1 MLTMN
6 LSEVRVVIPVGGQAT
21 RLQPLTAEVSKAC
34 LRFMNKP
41 LIEIAIAELAKQGVK
56 HFIFGVK
63 GYINYR
69 SLHDYFD
76 DGTPLSA
83 KYGIEPRI
91 HIKYQPHFDDLGS
104 ADSLRIILDYYE
116 IPSLIA
122 VVQGDNIFD
131 LNLSDL
137 IDFHLS
143 REAFMTI
150 CLTRVDDVT
159 GYGVAEVEGER
170 IIRFVEKPDPKE
182 APSNL
187 ANTGIYILNPEVRSV
202 YNEPLI
208 QDKIKRRERLDFG
221 KDFIPYLIERSYP
234 IYGYQL
240 KGRWYDLGTPANY
253 LRSLI
258 ELLKA
263 GYGLDPSWRVEGHD
277 VWVQSRSAESMRRRS
292 EIVKK
297 MHEGKIRLEGA
308 VLIGRHCQIGEG
320 SVIRDSVIDNFT
332 IIGKNVSI
340 EGSAILDRS
349 IVHDNATISKS
360 IIGRHVIVNSS
371 PTKPT
376 SIEDLCVIG
385 DDTIIEEGIKLKAAK
400 IYPHSKLAS

>member
-1 MLTMN
+1 MD

-21 RLQPLTAEVSKAC
+21 RLKPLTAEVSKAC
-34 LRFMNKP
+34 LRFLNKP

-83 KYGIEPRI
+83 KYDLDPRV

-131 LNLSDL
+131 LNLADL
-137 IDFHLS
+137 IDFHIS

-150 CLTRVDDVT
+150 CLTKVDEVS
-159 GYGVAEVEGER
+159 GYGVAEVDGER
-170 IIRFVEKPDPKE
+170 IVRFIEKPDPKK

-187 ANTGIYILNPEVRSV
+187 ANTGIYILSPEIKSV
-202 YNEPLI
+202 YNEPPI
-208 QDKIKRRERLDFG
+208 QDRIKRRERLDFG
-221 KDFIPYLIERSYP
+221 KDFIPYLIERGYP
-234 IYGYQL
+234 VYAYIL

-253 LRSLI
+253 LCSLL
-258 ELLKA
+258 ELLKV
-263 GYGLDPSWRVEGHD
+263 GYNLDPGWRIEGHN
-277 VWVQSRSAESMRRRS
+277 VWLQSRSAESMRRRS

-297 MHEGKIRLEGA
+297 MHDGTITLDGS

-320 SVIRDSVIDNFT
+320 SVIKDSVIDNFT
-332 IIGKNVSI
+332 IIGKDVSI
-340 EGSAILDRS
+340 EGSAILDRC
-349 IVHDNATISKS
+349 IVHDNAKISNS
-360 IIGRHVIVNSS
+360 IVGRHVIVESS
-371 PTKPT
+371 SEKPT
-376 SIEDLCVIG
+376 MIEDLSVIG
-385 DDTIIEEGIKLKAAK
+385 DDSLIEEGCTLKGAK
-400 IYPHSKLAS
+400 VYPHSKITP

>member
-1 MLTMN
+1 MD
-6 LSEVRVVIPVGGQAT
+6 LSQVRVVIPVGGQAT

-63 GYINYR
+63 GYVNYR

-76 DGTPLSA
+76 DGTPLAA
-83 KYGIEPRI
+83 KYQIEPRI

-116 IPSLIA
+116 IPFLIV

-131 LNLSDL
+131 LNLADL
-137 IDFHLS
+137 IEFHLS
-143 REAFMTI
+143 RKAFMTI
-150 CLTRVDDVT
+150 CLTRVDDVS
-159 GYGVAEVEGER
+159 GYGVAEIDGER
-170 IIRFVEKPDPKE
+170 IIRFIEKPEPKE

-187 ANTGIYILNPEVRSV
+187 ANTGIYVLSPEVRSV
-202 YNEPLI
+202 YNEPPI

-221 KDFIPYLIERSYP
+221 RDFIPYLIERGYP
-234 IYGYQL
+234 IYGYTL

-253 LRSLI
+253 LRSLLD
-258 ELLKA
+258 LLKD
-263 GYGLDPSWRVEGHD
+263 GYGLDPRWRIEGHG
-277 VWVQSRSAESMRRRS
+277 VWLQSRSSESMRRRS
-292 EIVKK
+292 EVVKK

-332 IIGKNVSI
+332 IIGKNVYV
-340 EGSAILDRS
+340 EGSAILDRCVVYDNAAISRS
-349 IVHDNATISKS
+349 IVGRYVVIKS
-360 IIGRHVIVNSS
+360 SSTRPTVIEELSV
-371 PTKPT
+371 
-376 SIEDLCVIG
+376 VG
-385 DDTIIEEGIKLKAAK
+385 DDTIVDEGCRLKAAR
-400 IYPHSKLAS
+400 IYPHSRVS

>member
-1 MLTMN
+1 ME
-6 LSEVRVVIPVGGQAT
+6 LSQVRVVIPVGGQAT

-63 GYINYR
+63 GYVNYR

-76 DGTPLSA
+76 DGTPLAA
-83 KYGIEPRI
+83 KYQIEPRI

-116 IPSLIA
+116 IPFLIV

-131 LNLSDL
+131 LNLADL
-137 IDFHLS
+137 IEFHLS
-143 REAFMTI
+143 RKAFMTI
-150 CLTRVDDVT
+150 CLTRVDDVS
-159 GYGVAEVEGER
+159 GYGVAEIDGER
-170 IIRFVEKPDPKE
+170 IIRFIEKPEPKE

-187 ANTGIYILNPEVRSV
+187 ANTGIYVLSPEVRSV
-202 YNEPLI
+202 YNEPPI

-221 KDFIPYLIERSYP
+221 RDFIPYLIERGYP
-234 IYGYQL
+234 IYGYTL

-253 LRSLI
+253 LRSLLD
-258 ELLKA
+258 LLKD
-263 GYGLDPSWRVEGHD
+263 GYGLDPRWRIEGHG
-277 VWVQSRSAESMRRRS
+277 VWLQSRSSESMRRRS
-292 EIVKK
+292 EVVKK

-332 IIGKNVSI
+332 IIGKNVYV
-340 EGSAILDRS
+340 EGSAILDRCVVYDNAAISRS
-349 IVHDNATISKS
+349 IVGRYVVIKS
-360 IIGRHVIVNSS
+360 SSTRPTVIEELSV
-371 PTKPT
+371 
-376 SIEDLCVIG
+376 VG
-385 DDTIIEEGIKLKAAK
+385 DDTIVDEGCRLKAAR
-400 IYPHSKLAS
+400 IYPHSRVS